1 MLHSFSGIN
10 IIALRCVLPE
20 FTVPAE
26 QQLQYDGLT
35 NQDPEQVLKLYGFK
49 RCHQLPPPDTFTDMM
64 IPAIREFL
72 QQENLLPQD
81 IDGLISCFGVQP

>member
-35 NQDPEQVLKLYGFK
+35 NQDPEQVLKQVARWEEIFNTRKAAGS
-49 RCHQLPPPDTFTDMM
+49 H
-64 IPAIREFL
+64 
-72 QQENLLPQD
+72 
-81 IDGLISCFGVQP
+81 